1 VTAPATRVAIALGSN
16 LENRFE
22 LLRSA
27 RRALAGISESQLLAA
42 SQLEDT
48 VAVGMPQPG
57 FLNQMVLLSTTLS
70 LAALQSELHAIER
83 QHGRVRDML
92 KGPRTL
98 DLDIVWADGLV
109 ITSSA
114 LLVPH
119 PGLCERAFWQR
130 GIAEVLGVDVA
141 SDAIVSAQVHA
152 GMDTAGSAHAR
163 HEHRWSGSW
172 ETADGR

>member
-1 VTAPATRVAIALGSN
+1 MTAPVTRVAIALGSN
-16 LENRFE
+16 LESRFE

-27 RRALAGISESQLLAA
+27 RRALAGIGGTQLLAA

-48 VAVGMPQPG
+48 TAVGMPQPG
-57 FLNQMVLLSTTLS
+57 FLNQMVLLSTTQS
-70 LAALQSELHAIER
+70 LAALQSELQAIER
-83 QHGRVRDML
+83 QHGRIRGIG

-119 PGLCERAFWQR
+119 PGLCERGFWQR
-130 GIAEVLGVDVA
+130 GLAEVLGVDVA

-172 ETADGR
+172 ETAD